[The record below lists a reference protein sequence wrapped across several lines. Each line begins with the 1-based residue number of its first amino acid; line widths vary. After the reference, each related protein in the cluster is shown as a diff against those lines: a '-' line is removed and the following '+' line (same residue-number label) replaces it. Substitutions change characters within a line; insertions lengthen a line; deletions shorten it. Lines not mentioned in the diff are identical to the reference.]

1 MDRMLRKMEKKNR
14 MQSELIINQ
23 INPAK
28 WHMLEFTTG
37 IFFLNKNTPR
47 DEPGVFIIFTQCAQK
62 CYFRTTSRERTASLS
77 IEG

>member
-28 WHMLEFTTG
+28 WHMLEFTARR
-37 IFFLNKNTPR
+37 IF
-47 DEPGVFIIFTQCAQK
+47 I
-62 CYFRTTSRERTASLS
+62 
-77 IEG
+77 